1 MRVIPPTAPPQ
12 RLLSSLE
19 PDRVDAKASPEE
31 ESPFAVRG
39 SRIFSGNGRAIFI
52 GISAGA
58 LLLCVVGYLFKQRE
72 RGRGAQPTHLTEFV
86 PALTHTVSASAHE
99 VVTPAPIVI
108 QIDSKLIHVTAIS
121 LGHPRLAVIN
131 GQTVSEGDY
140 VKVRSVNPTV
150 MVSLRVIRIGDGRIE
165 LSDGAQTITTRLTLS
180 GSE

>member
-19 PDRVDAKASPEE
+19 PDTVGAKASPEE
-31 ESPFAVRG
+31 ESPFAVGG

-72 RGRGAQPTHLTEFV
+72 RGPAAQPNRLTEFV

-108 QIDSKLIHVTAIS
+108 QIDSKLIRVTAIS

-165 LSDGAQTITTRLTLS
+165 LSDGAQTITTQLAMS